1 MTTNQVGIE
10 EEENM
15 FWFQLVTPP
24 HSIATVGQ
32 PDSPSHM

>member
-1 MTTNQVGIE
+1 MTTNRVGIE

-15 FWFQLVTPP
+15 FQLVTPP